1 MKSEAEQELIQRIQ
15 NGDATALTPYI
26 EAQNDHL
33 LAVITQKMSAALKS
47 KVEPQD
53 ILQEVL
59 VSAFNSYDQLEWSSR
74 DPFVWLCQLAD
85 RRIIDAHRRYVSA
98 EKRSANREVSLNR
111 KSSSAGDA
119 AEGEMIDLLVKSMTM
134 PSAAFSRDQKAI
146 RMQAAI
152 AELPELGREAVRL
165 RYVEGW
171 ASKEIAKE
179 LGKSDASIRVLL
191 SRTLKKL
198 HEMIGDDPHFQDYL
212 PQ

>member
-1 MKSEAEQELIQRIQ
+1 MKSETEQELIQRIQ

-26 EAQNDHL
+26 KAQNDHL
-33 LAVITQKMSAALKS
+33 LAVIAQKMGAALKS
-47 KVEPQD
+47 KIEPQD

-59 VSAFNSYDQLEWSSR
+59 VSAFNSYDELDWSSR

-98 EKRSANREVSLNR
+98 EKRSAKREVSLNL
-111 KSSSAGDA
+111 KSSSAADA

-146 RMQAAI
+146 RMQAAM

-179 LGKSDASIRVLL
+179 LGKSDAAIRVLL

-198 HEMIGDDPHFQDYL
+198 HEMIGDDPHFQDYVSK
-212 PQ
+212 